1 MSGLGEDKMSSCRYD
16 RPLVI
21 EDAIRTLAAAN
32 GEAHVIAGGIALG
45 ILMNEKLVEPNWL
58 IDVSRIEGLRGIALL
73 KDGTLKVGALSTHRE
88 VQWSDAVRRTI
99 PMLSEM
105 AAEIAC
111 ERIKNRGTIGG
122 NICLADP
129 QGDPPV
135 AVLALRA
142 RLRAVGPNGP
152 RDIPARSF
160 FKDLYRTDLA
170 QDEILQE
177 IHFPPLPEHSGAA
190 FGKFAARRAMDYSST
205 ISAAVRVIVDPKSG
219 AIIDLGLGMGGVGP
233 TPVCPIATEQ
243 VLLGKKPD
251 PAGLERLGSTVR
263 DELAPI
269 SDDLYSADFKRHVA
283 SVILRRTM
291 KRAYA
296 DACKAGDV
304 GK

>member
-1 MSGLGEDKMSSCRYD
+1 MSSCRYD

-21 EDAIRTLAAAN
+21 EDAIRSLVAAN

-45 ILMNEKLVEPNWL
+45 ILMNEKLVEPTWL
-58 IDVSRIEGLRGIALL
+58 IDVSRIEGLRGVTLL

-88 VQWSDAVRRTI
+88 VERSDAVRRSI
-99 PMLSEM
+99 PMLAEM

-142 RLRAVGPNGP
+142 TLRVVGPNGF

-160 FKDLYRTDLA
+160 FKDLYKTDLA
-170 QDEILQE
+170 QDEMLQE
-177 IHFPPLPEHSGAA
+177 IHFPPLPEHCGAA
-190 FGKFAARRAMDYSST
+190 FGKFSARRAMDYSST
-205 ISAAVRVIVDPKSG
+205 ISAAVRVAVDPKSG
-219 AIIDLGLGMGGVGP
+219 TILDLGLGMGGVGP
-233 TPVCPIATEQ
+233 TPVCPAVTEQ
-243 VLLGKKPD
+243 TLLGKKLD
-251 PAGLERLGSTVR
+251 PAGLEQLGSALR
-263 DELAPI
+263 DELEPI
-269 SDDLYSADFKRHVA
+269 GDDLYSADFKRHVA
-283 SVILRRTM
+283 SVILGRTL

-296 DACKAGDV
+296 DACKAGKV
-304 GK
+304 GQ

>member
-1 MSGLGEDKMSSCRYD
+1 MSNCRYD

-21 EDAIRTLAAAN
+21 EDAILSLAAAN

-45 ILMNEKLVEPNWL
+45 ILINEKLIEPSWL
-58 IDVSRIEGLRGIALL
+58 IDVSRIESLSGIALL

-88 VQWSDAVRRTI
+88 IQWSDDVRRGI
-99 PMLSEM
+99 PMLSDM

-142 RLRAVGPNGP
+142 TLRVVGPKGH

-160 FKDLYRTDLA
+160 FKGLYSTDLA

-177 IHFPPLPEHSGAA
+177 IHFPPLPAHSGAA

-205 ISAAVRVIVDPKSG
+205 ISAAVRVVVDPKSG
-219 AIIDLGLGMGGVGP
+219 EIVDLGLGMGGVGP
-233 TPVCPIATEQ
+233 TPVFPAATEQ
-243 VLLGKKPD
+243 VLLGRKPD
-251 PAGLERLGSTVR
+251 PAGFELLGRALR
-263 DELAPI
+263 DELEPI
-269 SDDLYSADFKRHVA
+269 GDDLYSADFKRHVA
-283 SVILRRTM
+283 SVILTRTV

-296 DACKAGDV
+296 DAYKAGDA